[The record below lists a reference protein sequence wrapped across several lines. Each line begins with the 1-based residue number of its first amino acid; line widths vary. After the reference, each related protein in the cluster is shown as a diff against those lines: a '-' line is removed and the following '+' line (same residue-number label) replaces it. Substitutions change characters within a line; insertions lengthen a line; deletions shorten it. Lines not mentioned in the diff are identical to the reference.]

1 MTRASEG
8 LPDRDWPEILQ
19 ARSVVEREF
28 GSALDA
34 LMSMRD
40 RARDELDALEL
51 DAESLLVDRRIDVV
65 VLGSYSRVLTYLD
78 CIRVLVERGYGE
90 EALGLARSIYE
101 SEADAYLL
109 FAKPG
114 LLDRYSDFEFYQ
126 CCLAAARVEAAGLL
140 VGSEVD
146 ELLER
151 RRQELRDLAQLR
163 ELELPPDF
171 ADSDLR
177 KAVSEFSRKRFG
189 KGFRGGWRYDMKW
202 KRDILPVV
210 VEAYE
215 RIVDPSAG
223 TAQAEQLDDRISQRA
238 DKHDFFYPLMSNE
251 LHGSPKAVAE
261 RVWDYPTFRLGGDPQ
276 TVIGTVQIAVFC
288 FYRLRT
294 LVRYLVG
301 GVPVVTP
308 DAWVNDLNTIRDASW
323 TGQ

>member
-8 LPDRDWPEILQ
+8 LPDRDWPEVLP
-19 ARSVVEREF
+19 ARSAVEREF

-51 DAESLLVDRRIDVV
+51 DAESLRVGRRIDVV
-65 VLGSYSRVLTYLD
+65 VLGIYSRVLTYLD

-101 SEADAYLL
+101 SEVDAYLL

-114 LLDRYSDFEFYQ
+114 LFDRYADFEFYQ
-126 CCLAAARVEAAGLL
+126 RCLAAARIEADGRL

-151 RRQELRDLAQLR
+151 WRQELRDLARLR
-163 ELELPPDF
+163 KLDLPPGF
-171 ADSDLR
+171 ADSDLL
-177 KAVSEFSRKRFG
+177 KAVRKFSRKRFG
-189 KGFRGGWRYDMKW
+189 KGFRGSWRYGMSW
-202 KRDILPVV
+202 KGDILPVV

-215 RIVDPSAG
+215 SIADPSAG
-223 TAQAEQLDDRISQRA
+223 TAQAEQLDNRISQRA
-238 DKHDFFYPLMSNE
+238 DEHYFFYPLMCNE

-261 RVWDYPTFRLGGDPQ
+261 RMRDYPKFRLGGDPQ
-276 TVIGTVQIAVFC
+276 TVIGTVAIAVFC

-294 LVRYLVG
+294 LVRHLVG
-301 GVPVVTP
+301 VPGSNT